1 MTNRLTILFP
11 SRVLMLTLLIF
22 SSVVSLHA
30 QQKQV
35 LQIKTLNE
43 QLQPFAFAEVSLDG
57 APYINTGNKGSV
69 ITEIVASALPV
80 KNIDIKDQQYE
91 VDSWSM
97 AKGVLQI
104 VLRKKRYKEVRLAVR
119 FEDGKPVPQQRVYFS
134 GATDV
139 QITTDQQ
146 GRAMFPI
153 PLQEEVKTI
162 GQFKVPPYVVS
173 QLTSVNGEQT
183 LFVRPEVVASAT
195 PAQEPVAKVEEKFNL
210 SQLDSIQSLTVFY
223 AVMRN
228 KDFTKLSAQE
238 LARVD
243 AKFKELEEQYRQAEG
258 RDPEVFVG
266 NISDSSFVAEDIRNL
281 IRQATQESQ
290 ALGFN
295 RESFDEKIKLIT
307 EKLEQ
312 GFTNLGPVERAGLL
326 NDLDMLE
333 KLLIENESKFFKN
346 QEDYRALIN
355 SLKEKYFDIENLE
368 TQLIEAESTR
378 LEEQRQFRQRLFV
391 VLGLLAAF
399 GVMIVLL
406 ITFSGR
412 LRRQA
417 RALKAANEEV
427 QAINENLEKIVEKR
441 TQLLAETNRE
451 LDTFLY
457 RSAHDMRAPLRSIL
471 GLCSLAGH
479 IPQEELLSKVMLAT
493 TNLDA
498 VLKRLI
504 SISDIGKDKTPKK
517 YTKSGLEE
525 LVQIQFG
532 AELKEKNIDL
542 TITMD
547 DKLEFYA
554 MPALEEHILV
564 PMLENAMLYSTLREN
579 GKPEIELS
587 ITKQK
592 DTVELV
598 VHDNGIG
605 IDDKNKARVFEMFY
619 RGHTKAQGAGLGLY
633 LVSKSVAAMGGSVA
647 VDSELGQY
655 ARFTVSVPRV
665 KG

>member
-1 MTNRLTILFP
+1 MTKCITILFLN
-11 SRVLMLTLLIF
+11 RVAVLFLLLIG
-22 SSVVSLHA
+22 SVIFVCA

-69 ITEIVASALPV
+69 ITEIAASALPV
-80 KNIDIKDQQYE
+80 KNIDVKDQQFE

-104 VLRKKRYKEVRLAVR
+104 VLRKKRYKEVRLAVK

-146 GRAMFPI
+146 GRAVFPI
-153 PLQEEVKTI
+153 PLQEEVKAT

-173 QLTSVNGEQT
+173 QLTAVNGEQT
-183 LFVRPEVVASAT
+183 LFVRSEVVASAT
-195 PAQEPVAKVEEKFNL
+195 PAQEPVAKAEEKFNL

-238 LARVD
+238 LVRVD
-243 AKFKELEEQYRQAEG
+243 AKFKELEEQHRKAEG
-258 RDPEVFVG
+258 REPEMFVG

-281 IRQATQESQ
+281 IRQATQERE

-326 NDLDMLE
+326 KDLDMLE

-346 QEDYRALIN
+346 QEDYRVLIN

-378 LEEQRQFRQRLFV
+378 LEEQRQFRQRLFL

-406 ITFSGR
+406 ISFSGR

-427 QAINENLEKIVEKR
+427 RAINDNLEKIVEKR
-441 TQLLAETNRE
+441 TLMLAQTNRE

-479 IPQEELLSKVMLAT
+479 IPQEDLLSKVVQAT

-504 SISDIGKDKTPKK
+504 SISDIGKDKTLKI
-517 YTKSGLEE
+517 YTKAELEE
-525 LVQIQFG
+525 LVRIQFG
-532 AELKEKNIDL
+532 ATLRQRNIEL
-542 TITMD
+542 TFTMD
-547 DKLEFYA
+547 ENLTFTA

-564 PMLENAMLYSTLREN
+564 PMLENAVLYSTLREN
-579 GKPEIELS
+579 GKPAIELS
-587 ITKQK
+587 IEKQK
-592 DTVELV
+592 GMLEIM

-605 IDDKNKARVFEMFY
+605 IDDKTKARVFEMFY
-619 RGHTKAQGAGLGLY
+619 RGHTSAQGAGLGLY
-633 LVSKSVAAMGGSVA
+633 LVNKSVAAMGGSVA
-647 VDSELGQY
+647 VESEPGQY
-655 ARFTVSVPRV
+655 ARFTVKLPNA
-665 KG
+665 

>member
-1 MTNRLTILFP
+1 MTISCPNRVAVLF
-11 SRVLMLTLLIF
+11 LLLIG
-22 SSVVSLHA
+22 SVISVCA

-69 ITEIVASALPV
+69 ITEIAASALPI
-80 KNIDIKDQQYE
+80 KNIDVKDQQYE
-91 VDSWSM
+91 VDSWSL

-104 VLRKKRYKEVRLAVR
+104 VLRKKRYKEVRLAVK

-146 GRAMFPI
+146 GRAVFPI
-153 PLQEEVKTI
+153 PLTQELKST

-173 QLTSVNGEQT
+173 QLTTVNGVQT
-183 LFVRPEVVASAT
+183 LFVRPEAVASAT
-195 PAQEPVAKVEEKFNL
+195 PAQEPVTKAEEKFNL

-228 KDFTKLSAQE
+228 KDFTKLSPQE

-243 AKFKELEEQYRQAEG
+243 AKFKELEEQHRKTES
-258 RDPEVFVG
+258 RKPEAFVG

-281 IRQATQESQ
+281 IRQATQESE

-295 RESFDEKIKLIT
+295 RESFEEKIQLIVQ
-307 EKLEQ
+307 KLEQ

-346 QEDYRALIN
+346 QEDYRELIN
-355 SLKEKYFDIENLE
+355 SLKERYFNIENLE
-368 TQLIEAESTR
+368 NQLIEAESTR
-378 LEEQRQFRQRLFV
+378 LQEKRQFRQRLFL
-391 VLGLLAAF
+391 VLGLLALF
-399 GVMIVLL
+399 GVLIVLL
-406 ITFSGR
+406 ITFSSR

-417 RALKAANEEV
+417 KALKAANEEV
-427 QAINENLEKIVEKR
+427 RATNENLERIVEKR
-441 TQLLAETNRE
+441 TQLLAETNLE

-457 RSAHDMRAPLRSIL
+457 RSAHDMRAPLRSIM

-479 IPQEELLSKVMLAT
+479 IPQEELLAKVIQST
-493 TNLDA
+493 ISLDA

-504 SISDIGKDKTPKK
+504 SISDIGKDKTLH
-517 YTKSGLEE
+517 TFTRTGIEE
-525 LVQIQFG
+525 LINTQFG
-532 AELKEKNIDL
+532 NSMKEKGIVFKLEMDEDL
-542 TITMD
+542 T
-547 DKLEFYA
+547 LETTSS
-554 MPALEEHILV
+554 LSEHILA
-564 PMLENAMLYSTLREN
+564 PLLENAVQYSTLT
-579 GKPEIELS
+579 KSTAPLIELT
-587 ITKQK
+587 ILQTKG
-592 DTVELV
+592 TWELILF
-598 VHDNGIG
+598 DNGIG
-605 IDDKNKARVFEMFY
+605 MDERTKVRAFEMFY
-619 RGHTKAQGAGLGLY
+619 RGHPEAQGAGLGLY
-633 LVSKSVAAMGGSVA
+633 LVQKSVAALGGSVA
-647 VDSELGQY
+647 VESEPGLY
-655 ARFTVSVPRV
+655 TRFVVRLPKA